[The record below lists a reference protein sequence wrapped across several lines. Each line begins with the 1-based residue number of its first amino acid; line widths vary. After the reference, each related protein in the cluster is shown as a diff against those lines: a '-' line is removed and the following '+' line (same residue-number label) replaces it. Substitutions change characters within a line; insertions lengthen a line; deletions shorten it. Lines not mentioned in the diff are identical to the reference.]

1 MKIKTKLNLSV
12 GLLFL
17 LIIILSIVS
26 AFYIFKIKKDT
37 ESILKAN
44 YNTIEYSQKMLL
56 SMDMMA

>member
-1 MKIKTKLNLSV
+1 MKIITKLNLSF

-26 AFYIFKIKKDT
+26 AFYIFKTKKDT
-37 ESILKAN
+37 QSILKAN

-56 SMDMMA
+56 LMDMMA